1 MIKASSRKST
11 IDVKSRLLIARD
23 SEEYKQMK
31 LSESKKSRS
40 TADLYN
46 SSSSD
51 DSDDGGENNGVGDPL
66 AKGRHKKYKTG
77 QF

>member
-1 MIKASSRKST
+1 MKQ
-11 IDVKSRLLIARD
+11 RLLIARD

-40 TADLYN
+40 TVDLYKS

-51 DSDDGGENNGVGDPL
+51 SEEE
-66 AKGRHKKYKTG
+66 KKEAVADFGPRKSKTKLWLTPNWL
-77 QF
+77 